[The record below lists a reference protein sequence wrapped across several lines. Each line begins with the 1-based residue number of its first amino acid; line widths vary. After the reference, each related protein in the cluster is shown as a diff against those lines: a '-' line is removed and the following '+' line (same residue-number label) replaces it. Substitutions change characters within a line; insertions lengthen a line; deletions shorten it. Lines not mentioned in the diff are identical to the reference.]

1 MTMKVKSAGEAWLS
15 LEQVSQALGLPW
27 STVLRWA
34 KSGDPRLPAYQFWDD
49 PASKLGSY
57 RFKQQDLV
65 AFQAA
70 SQTLEES
77 PLSTK

>member
-1 MTMKVKSAGEAWLS
+1 MTTKEKSAGEAWLS

-34 KSGDPRLPAYQFWDD
+34 KAGDPRLPAYQYWDETA
-49 PASKLGSY
+49 PKLGSY

-65 AFQAA
+65 AYQAA
-70 SQTLEES
+70 AQTLEET